1 MARELSET
9 ERETCAEF
17 GRFLEEERQ
26 AITDHQLPLSLSGLS
41 TDDPEYV
48 LSSTY
53 ATNLTND
60 RFLDTNERRA
70 RAKELYAEM
79 HAYEIASQASI
90 EPDGPSDTEE
100 DVTENDSEPDPEEA
114 LILCEA
120 CLDKIPTVDTLTLE
134 SIAEAASSII
144 SPWLSTTLQYFPPN
158 AARIQYL
165 LRSVVPCFLKDMSKD
180 LISK

>member
-9 ERETCAEF
+9 EREACAEF
-17 GRFLEEERQ
+17 GRLLEEERQ
-26 AITDHQLPLSLSGLS
+26 AITDHQLALSLSSLS

-60 RFLDTNERRA
+60 RFLDTNERWA

-79 HAYEIASQASI
+79 HACEIASQASI

-100 DVTENDSEPDPEEA
+100 DVTENDSEPDPEEP

-120 CLDKIPTVDTLTLE
+120 CLDKIPPVDTLTLE
-134 SIAEAASSII
+134 H
-144 SPWLSTTLQYFPPN
+144 LRRLQ
-158 AARIQYL
+158 
-165 LRSVVPCFLKDMSKD
+165 
-180 LISK
+180 